1 MKVIRHPKNPCWGP
15 GNGGEYNSDITNW
28 EWKPAA
34 DSWDGSTAGLRFGEL
49 RCTVASLG
57 LT

>member
-34 DSWDGSTAGLRFGEL
+34 DSWDGSTAGLKFG
-49 RCTVASLG
+49 
-57 LT
+57 